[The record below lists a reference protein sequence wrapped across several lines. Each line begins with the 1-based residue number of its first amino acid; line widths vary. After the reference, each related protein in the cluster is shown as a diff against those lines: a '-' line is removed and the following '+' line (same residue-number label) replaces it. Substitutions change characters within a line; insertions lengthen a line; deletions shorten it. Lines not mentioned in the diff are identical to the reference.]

1 MAVEYQYLGTGAA
14 EGMPATFCACPVCLR
29 SMREGGKSL
38 RMRACT
44 LLGEDVL
51 IDLSPDIHAQKL
63 RFGLRL
69 DRLKCIVFTHSHPDH
84 QDIYALQ
91 NRGVPSRALR
101 PDVPEEENVLDLY
114 GNLWVKKRF
123 LSACAGAEQ
132 VREERF
138 RFHEVKP
145 FEPFEAAGYTFYPL
159 RANHRPIQVE
169 DCLIYAIS
177 DGETAML
184 YANDTGELSEEND

>member
-1 MAVEYQYLGTGAA
+1 M
-14 EGMPATFCACPVCLR
+14 
-29 SMREGGKSL
+29 
-38 RMRACT
+38 
-44 LLGEDVL
+44 
-51 IDLSPDIHAQKL
+51 
-63 RFGLRL
+63 
-69 DRLKCIVFTHSHPDH
+69 
-84 QDIYALQ
+84 
-91 NRGVPSRALR
+91 
-101 PDVPEEENVLDLY
+101 LDLY

-159 RANHRPIQVE
+159 RANHRLIQVE

-177 DGETAML
+177 DGKTAML
-184 YANDTGELSEEND
+184 YANDTGELSEENDEYLKTTGLTFSVVSMDCARGTLKGDGHMGFAEVLRLRERLNKAGLVKADTRYILNHLSHMNDMTHSEWARFAAPHGIEVAYDGMKVVCRP